1 MDKAVTQTNS
11 DTGTIIGYVGDY
23 CIQCLNAPE
32 PIEQEWIAL
41 QAQETASIY
50 QNYDWV
56 RIACKTLEKEN
67 SIFIVTGRNQQ
78 GLQFVLPMVLD
89 SKTIKTLRW
98 IGGSHANICS
108 GIFSEDFLTSSE
120 KNTIQ
125 KTFRL
130 IGKSIGGI
138 AKSQLQNQPLTLKS
152 YKNPLSHL
160 HLRPAVNNM
169 YDMDLRDGLDAI
181 LDAGSG
187 KRKRKLWRKQ
197 NRVAEAMGGYELTT
211 PVTKEEIT
219 TAVNEFI
226 NLKGQRLEELGI
238 HNIFSDKNTIDF
250 FHELSSVP
258 EHDTGHLF
266 RIYQL
271 KIQNKTRAMYAI
283 GINGKYCQAYVNA
296 VEYDDFADHSP
307 GEMIL
312 YAMIER
318 LIEEGYERFDLG
330 VGYERYKRS
339 WCPGQHPLFDT
350 NIALTPAGIPVVLAL
365 RIKNRI
371 KRYVRNNPELWVKLK
386 KLRKVKAS
394 IFKS

>member
-1 MDKAVTQTNS
+1 M
-11 DTGTIIGYVGDY
+11 GTIIGYADDY
-23 CIQCLNAPE
+23 CIERFSAPQ
-32 PIEQEWIAL
+32 PIEQEWKLL
-41 QAQETASIY
+41 QKQETACIY

-56 RIACKTLEKEN
+56 RIACNTLEKDN
-67 SIFIVTGRNQQ
+67 IIFIITGRNDQ

-89 SKTIKTLRW
+89 NKTIKTIRW

-108 GIFSEDFLTSSE
+108 GIFSEAFLKSSE
-120 KNTIQ
+120 KSIIQ
-125 KTFRL
+125 KIFKL

-138 AKSQLQNQPLTLKS
+138 AKSQLQNQPMVLKS
-152 YKNPLSHL
+152 YQNPLSHL
-160 HLRPAVNNM
+160 PLRPAVNSM

-181 LDAGSG
+181 LDQGSG

-197 NRVAEAMGGYELTT
+197 NRVAEAMGGYELST
-211 PVTKEEIT
+211 PDTNTEI
-219 TAVNEFI
+219 ASAINEFI

-238 HNIFSDKNTIDF
+238 HNIFSDKSTIDF
-250 FHELSSVP
+250 FHQLSKVP
-258 EHDTGHLF
+258 AHDTGHLF

-271 KIQNKTRAMYAI
+271 KIQDKTRAMYAI

-350 NIALTPAGIPVVLAL
+350 NIALTSAAIPVVLAL
-365 RIKNRI
+365 RAKNRI
-371 KRYVRNNPELWVKLK
+371 KRYVRNNPELWLKLK

-394 IFKS
+394 IIKP